1 MKSLCWTMLWK
12 IPGDLSWDAQ
22 VELIK
27 QPKKGDFGGVKKQ
40 KSTLNFPIVQ
50 KASYVKGRTNNA

>member
-1 MKSLCWTMLWK
+1 MKSLCWTMLRK

-27 QPKKGDFGGVKKQ
+27 QPKKGDFGEVKK
-40 KSTLNFPIVQ
+40 
-50 KASYVKGRTNNA
+50 

>member
-1 MKSLCWTMLWK
+1 MKPLCWTMLWK

-27 QPKKGDFGGVKKQ
+27 QPKKGDFGGAKK
-40 KSTLNFPIVQ
+40 
-50 KASYVKGRTNNA
+50 